1 MGQIVSGASQS
12 VIANTGIVQPSR
24 IHTDSVSGPNAE
36 EDRCRTPDEECRLL
50 PLSTLAVQLVAKID
64 LLRRDEAARF
74 VRYRIPFKP
83 KWPGRPLRLS
93 KSASMPGLHSLERKA

>member
-1 MGQIVSGASQS
+1 LFNHRGFIQIQFPDQ
-12 VIANTGIVQPSR
+12 TRRKIV
-24 IHTDSVSGPNAE
+24 VE
-36 EDRCRTPDEECRLL
+36 RLTKSAGFL